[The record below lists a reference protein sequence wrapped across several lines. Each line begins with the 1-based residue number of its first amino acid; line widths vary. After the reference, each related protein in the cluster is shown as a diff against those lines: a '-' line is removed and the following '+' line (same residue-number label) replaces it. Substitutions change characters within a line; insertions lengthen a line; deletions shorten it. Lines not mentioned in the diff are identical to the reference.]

1 MKTSILPF
9 SPIFNGCVETN
20 VLGLPNCGILQSA
33 MSYEWR
39 MYSKACLSMP
49 KAPKFTI
56 QQTFRISALDLLDFF
71 DAVGDSSEIQGGIQ
85 KVVK

>member
-1 MKTSILPF
+1 
-9 SPIFNGCVETN
+9 
-20 VLGLPNCGILQSA
+20 
-33 MSYEWR
+33 
-39 MYSKACLSMP
+39 MP

-71 DAVGDSSEIQGGIQ
+71 GAVGDSSEIQGGFQ